1 MALAYATLRA
11 PADDETAMQQIARWL
26 EKWGPNL
33 PLKLE
38 KSENKE
44 KIFEIMAPREALHE
58 LPREFLEEGIN
69 W

>member
-11 PADDETAMQQIARWL
+11 SADDQGAIDRISRWL
-26 EKWGPNL
+26 EKWGPSL
-33 PLKLE
+33 PLRLE

-44 KIFEIMAPREALHE
+44 KILEIMAPREALHE
-58 LPREFLEEGIN
+58 LPRELFKEGIN